1 MIIRLPTLLF
11 ALLVSTGCQT
21 MGNHFDCMA
30 EVDRTVPAKIEKK
43 FIRTDTKCVQSNET
57 TVRDSFG
64 NSWGTV
70 PSSRGDINCSSTPI
84 YENIILNQPQRD
96 SAYRNCRNR
105 LGNSSQRKPIGK
117 SVYSL
122 KEAEEACTSATV
134 KDSENYK
141 RCVAELVKTSQGTA
155 K

>member
-1 MIIRLPTLLF
+1 
-11 ALLVSTGCQT
+11 

-30 EVDRTVPAKIEKK
+30 EVDRTVPAQTQKK
-43 FIRTDTKCVQSNET
+43 YVRTDTKCVQSNET
-57 TVRDSFG
+57 TVRDAFG

-70 PSSRGDINCSSTPI
+70 PSSKGDINCSTTPI

-105 LGNSSQRKPIGK
+105 LSNSNKGKSIGK

-134 KDSENYK
+134 KYSDNYK
-141 RCVAELVKTSQGTA
+141 RCVDELVKTSQGTA